1 MTVDSRQMA
10 DGSRQT
16 AVGRWQIGVWSLGS
30 AIWSLQS
37 AICNLQKRITLF
49 VELFLLLFLTQLCF
63 AQNISFNASV
73 DKAEVALDEQITLTV
88 SVSGDVK
95 SIPQP
100 ELPPLD
106 GFTVYSAGRS
116 HNFSY
121 TNGRLSSSMIFNY
134 VLLPRKPGK
143 FTIGPA
149 RIELGGK
156 TYQTT
161 PIEITVASGGKTQPA
176 PEPPDNEKQKVKPK
190 LKGKDLFIETVVNK
204 KKAYVNEQIT
214 LTFRFYQGVRLF
226 HNPQYTPPS
235 LTGFWSED
243 LPPKK
248 QYYQVIN
255 GRQYFVQ
262 ELKTALFPT
271 STGKLTIGPAELK
284 CTAEDLD
291 RFPTRDPFA
300 MFDRDLLSLFRQGKP
315 QILKSKPIPIEVL
328 PVPEIGKPEGFNGTV
343 GNYKLKVSVD
353 KTEVEMGQP
362 ITLKAKISGVGNIK
376 SVGKPNIQELPDFR
390 TYSSGSSENVSK
402 EDYRV
407 QGVKTYEEV
416 LIPRKAG
423 KYTIPPV
430 EFSFF
435 DPKTKNYETLKSEP
449 VLLTVLPSSQASP
462 TEIAQLS
469 KQEIG
474 RAVKDIRY
482 IKLSTSEFEDQ
493 GDPLYKK
500 PVFLLLQLIPLL
512 AFAISWRYQK
522 AREKLNS
529 DIGYARQRRA
539 HKSAKKRLKGA
550 NKLISAERSKEFYSE
565 VARALLQYVGDKL
578 NLPAYGLTKDQ
589 IEFELS
595 ERGFKKEKI
604 DNLVRFLDYCDFARF
619 APGSSTEEEMKRFL
633 DQAERAIV
641 YLED

>member
-1 MTVDSRQMA
+1 MDRGVKRSRQMA
-10 DGSRQT
+10 VRSGQT
-16 AVGRWQIGVWSLGS
+16 
-30 AIWSLQS
+30 AIWSLQ
-37 AICNLQKRITLF
+37 KRIILF
-49 VELFLLLFLTQLCF
+49 VELFLLLFFTQFCS

-73 DKAEVALDEQITLTV
+73 DKTQVGLDEQITLTV

-106 GFTVYSAGRS
+106 AFTVYSAGRS
-116 HNFSY
+116 HNISY
-121 TNGRLSSSMIFNY
+121 TNGHLSSSVTFNY
-134 VLLPRKPGK
+134 VLLPRKVGE
-143 FTIGPA
+143 FTIGSA
-149 RIELGGK
+149 RIELEGK
-156 TYQTT
+156 NYQTT
-161 PIEITVASGGKTQPA
+161 PIEIKVVSGEKPPPASA
-176 PEPPDNEKQKVKPK
+176 PSDKKKQEVKPQ
-190 LKGKDLFIETVVNK
+190 LQGKDLFIETVVDK

-226 HNPQYTPPS
+226 NNPEYTPPS

-248 QYYQVIN
+248 QYYKVID

-271 STGKLTIGPAELK
+271 STGKLTIGSAELK
-284 CTAEDLD
+284 CTVEDID
-291 RFPTRDPFA
+291 RVFTRDPFA

-315 QILKSKPIPIEVL
+315 QILKSKAIQIEVL
-328 PVPEIGKPEGFNGTV
+328 PLPEIGRPDNFSGTV
-343 GNYKLKVSVD
+343 GSYRLNVSVD
-353 KTEVEMGQP
+353 KTGVEVGQP
-362 ITLKAKISGVGNIK
+362 VTLKAKISGTGNVK
-376 SVGKPNIQELPDFR
+376 SVGRPVIQELPDFR

-402 EDYRV
+402 EDYKV

-423 KYTIPPV
+423 KYTIPPI

-435 DPKTKNYETLKSEP
+435 DPRAKSYKTLKSEP
-449 VLLTVLPSSQASP
+449 VLLTILPPSQASP
-462 TEIAQLS
+462 VEMAQLS

-482 IKLSTSEFEDQ
+482 IKLSTSELEDQ
-493 GDPLYKK
+493 GDHLYKK
-500 PVFLLLQLIPLL
+500 PIFLLLQLIPLL
-512 AFAISWRYQK
+512 AFALSWRYQK
-522 AREKLNS
+522 VREKFNS
-529 DIGYARQRRA
+529 DVEYARQRRA

-550 NKLISAERSKEFYSE
+550 RKLISEESSKEFYSE
-565 VARALLQYVGDKL
+565 VAKATLQYVGDKL

-589 IEFELS
+589 IEGKLS
-595 ERGFKKEKI
+595 ERGVTKEKI
-604 DNLVRFLDYCDFARF
+604 DNLVKFLDFCDFARF

-633 DQAERAIV
+633 YQAEKAIV
-641 YLED
+641 DMEG

>member
-1 MTVDSRQMA
+1 MA
-10 DGSRQT
+10 KRVRHSLKLAVSSGQST
-16 AVGRWQIGVWSLGS
+16 VGRKQKIIIGL
-30 AIWSLQS
+30 I
-37 AICNLQKRITLF
+37 
-49 VELFLLLFLTQLCF
+49 ELLLLLFSSQLCL

-73 DKAEVALDEQITLTV
+73 DKTQAGLDEQITLTV

-95 SIPQP
+95 SIPEP

-106 GFTVYSAGRS
+106 EFTVYSAGRS

-121 TNGRLSSSMIFNY
+121 ANGRISSSVTFNY
-134 VLLPRKPGK
+134 VLLPRKTGK

-149 RIELGGK
+149 QIELEGK
-156 TYQTT
+156 AYQTS
-161 PIEITVASGGKTQPA
+161 PIEITVAGGARTQPS
-176 PEPPDNEKQKVKPK
+176 PEPSDKEKQKGKPQVKA
-190 LKGKDLFIETVVNK
+190 KDLFVETVVDK

-226 HNPQYTPPS
+226 NNPEYTPPS

-248 QYYQVIN
+248 QYYKVID

-284 CTAEDLD
+284 CTVEDID
-291 RFPTRDPFA
+291 RVFTRDPFA

-315 QILKSKPIPIEVL
+315 QILKSKAIQIEVL
-328 PVPEIGKPEGFNGTV
+328 PLPEIGRPDNFSGTV
-343 GNYKLKVSVD
+343 GNYRLNVSVD
-353 KTEVEMGQP
+353 KTGVEVGQP
-362 ITLKAKISGVGNIK
+362 VTLKAKISGTGNIK
-376 SVGKPNIQELPDFR
+376 SVGRPVIQELPDFR

-402 EDYRV
+402 KDYKV

-423 KYTIPPV
+423 KYTIPPI

-435 DPKTKNYETLKSEP
+435 DPRAKSYKTLKSEP
-449 VLLTVLPSSQASP
+449 ILLTILPPSQASP
-462 TEIAQLS
+462 VEMAQLS

-482 IKLSTSEFEDQ
+482 IKLSTSELEDQ
-493 GDPLYKK
+493 GDHLYKK

-522 AREKLNS
+522 VREKFNS
-529 DIGYARQRRA
+529 DVEYARQRRA

-550 NKLISAERSKEFYSE
+550 RKLISEESSKEFYSE
-565 VARALLQYVGDKL
+565 VAKAMLQYVGDKL

-589 IEFELS
+589 IEGKLS
-595 ERGFKKEKI
+595 ERGVKKEKI
-604 DNLVRFLDYCDFARF
+604 DNLVKFLDFCDFARF

-633 DQAERAIV
+633 NQAEKAIV
-641 YLED
+641 DMEG